1 MFNDPTPI
9 PITSL
14 DGARVQAQAFEP
26 SRLAIA
32 YPDTAAVLVLP
43 AMGVSARFYEPLAR
57 ELASRGRPAVTVDLR
72 GQGSSSERAANGA
85 SFGYREI
92 IELDLPAAEA
102 AARHH
107 FPRRS
112 LLIVAHSLGGQLATL
127 ATLRGHLQPDGL
139 ALVGAGSACFR
150 HWPRGTRLRCRAVV
164 GAVGLAARIL
174 PWYPG
179 HRLGFGGAQPREL
192 MRDWTHSTMTGRYHS
207 RSHGRSL
214 EPVGTP
220 EHAPV
225 LALGIE
231 GDLVAPASAIAALV
245 SRLDAS
251 RLQRS
256 ELLPTSASGWKRHF
270 TWVRKPADAVDAIL
284 DWNARREVT
293 VPVAHSAA

>member
-1 MFNDPTPI
+1 
-9 PITSL
+9 
-14 DGARVQAQAFEP
+14 
-26 SRLAIA
+26 
-32 YPDTAAVLVLP
+32 
-43 AMGVSARFYEPLAR
+43 
-57 ELASRGRPAVTVDLR
+57 
-72 GQGSSSERAANGA
+72 
-85 SFGYREI
+85 
-92 IELDLPAAEA
+92 
-102 AARHH
+102 
-107 FPRRS
+107 
-112 LLIVAHSLGGQLATL
+112 
-127 ATLRGHLQPDGL
+127 
-139 ALVGAGSACFR
+139 
-150 HWPRGTRLRCRAVV
+150 
-164 GAVGLAARIL
+164 
-174 PWYPG
+174 
-179 HRLGFGGAQPREL
+179 

-284 DWNARREVT
+284 DWNACREVT

>member
-57 ELASRGRPAVTVDLR
+57 EFASRGRPTVTVDLR
-72 GQGSSSERAANGA
+72 GQGSSSERAGGGA

-102 AARHH
+102 AVRHH

-284 DWNARREVT
+284 DWNACREVT